1 MAITLSGSTILVSS
15 GIASGTATGGSTTT
29 LTGSG
34 FSSTWAGRIIFLTG
48 GTGSGQSRAM
58 KSATTNTITVHEAW
72 TTTPDNTTTYIVSHD
87 VGDIVGTNGAAYVG
101 DSRGKTVRYD
111 AGGITIQAGAVFG
124 GLKSGLLLGA
134 SDAQLIVSGLL
145 QFGHAVGSEGR
156 DGGVISLQSHGN
168 AYIDMAWAGRTRL
181 YGCSMQAQQGGVA
194 AGTNKLVRIN
204 QNVSTTEFTAIS
216 STFTD
221 VVIVQKDNT
230 TLQKC
235 RFVGERSGFFTGTPN
250 AINQNSIV
258 FSGVLSPRV
267 DTGFETR
274 GAVEFDVQYLG
285 AAPSDPFFS
294 TPVFLNAF
302 SLPNGIHYYANTTFP
317 TGYAA
322 AFRWFSGGNGRIYE
336 AYSVRPVVVDAA
348 GAGVQDV
355 LLSLLDASGS
365 AGWWT
370 SKDASFEP
378 VKTATLTTN
387 ASGTIIGTIG
397 QGEAGLVIRNR
408 WTRTSEYVSGATNYG
423 PFTLRVRKYGFN
435 YIKKTS
441 LDYTARTTETV
452 AMVPNTLL
460 TQTNPATVAAY
471 TTLETPQKFYD
482 YVQYWMS
489 LAANVAVDLDLTRSG
504 SLINAGALNVVI
516 DATAASVFALAGN
529 TLTIKASTYTGD
541 MTTTGVIT
549 LANGATF
556 VGTRTDANGT
566 IAPPKTVS
574 VTGLTAG
581 SRLRIYNTTTAT
593 EVVNQIVAGTSYS
606 ATYNEGTGYTT
617 GNTLTITT
625 TWQSGTSAKLPFS
638 TQSVV
643 GSTGWSALVSQQND
657 TVYNSIAVDGSTVTE
672 FAPDYTN
679 VQVDI
684 SDPNGQTSVDRLYAW
699 FVYITTT
706 ESGIRNWL
714 GGIVAEDAANFR
726 VVTATLNLK
735 LDNVSATGVEFTGGH
750 RLYRDDN
757 ATPLVSSTTGGGS
770 ITLFAGKVYTSVVS
784 TASPVITGDISQVPA
799 AVQTGMT
806 AQGYTTARAA
816 KLDNADVATSTRLAS
831 GSYTTPPS
839 AATNA
844 TAVRA
849 ELTTELNRIDASVS
863 SRSTFAGGVVASV
876 TGSVGSVTAPVT
888 VGTNNDKTG
897 YALSNSAIAA
907 IEAALI
913 NEGDGQQ
920 LIDAI
925 LQVIN
930 SNLDLPALELTAIAN
945 AVRSNLA
952 TELARIDVAISS
964 RLASVG
970 YTAPDNTS
978 IAEVKLVTDKLDSAL
993 VLDGSVYQFT
1003 SNALE
1008 NATGL
1013 DAVAL
1018 RAAIGLASANL
1029 DTQLADLP
1037 TSGEIAT
1044 GVWGALVADHTVN
1057 NSFGAKLLIASNP
1070 QRSVQVTGSN
1080 HVAADVHEFQP
1091 DVLTSNAIAASAITE
1106 IQSNLAIEA
1115 TAQSIKVKTDN
1126 LPTDPADQSLLAA
1139 AIAAIPTYAAPD
1151 GKLVDTWRRL
1161 GLDPS
1166 NPLVNT
1172 ATLISAGA
1180 SLQIDVAQTC
1190 TSVTTTRQP

>member
-48 GTGSGQSRAM
+48 GTGSGQSRAI
-58 KSATTNTITVHEAW
+58 KTATTNTITVHEAW
-72 TTTPDNTTTYIVSHD
+72 TTTPNNTTTYIVSHD

-156 DGGVISLQSHGN
+156 DGGVISLQSHGT
-168 AYIDMAWAGRTRL
+168 AYIDMDWAGRTRL

-194 AGTNKLVRIN
+194 AGANKLVRIN
-204 QNVSTTEFTAIS
+204 QNVSTTEFTAVS

-250 AINQNSIV
+250 ATNQNSIV
-258 FSGVLSPRV
+258 FSGILSPRV

-294 TPVFLNAF
+294 TPVFLNTF
-302 SLPNGIHYYANTTFP
+302 NLPNGIHYYANTTFP

-322 AFRWFSGGNGRIYE
+322 AFRWFSNTGNGQIYE
-336 AYSVRPVVVDAA
+336 AYSVRPVIVDAA

-370 SKDASFEP
+370 SKDASFQP

-408 WTRTSEYVSGATNYG
+408 WTRTSEYVTGATGYG

-441 LDYTARTTETV
+441 LDYTARTTETIS
-452 AMVPNTLL
+452 MVPNTLL

-471 TTLETPQKFYD
+471 TTLETPQKVYD

-504 SLINAGALNVVI
+504 NLINAGALNVVI
-516 DATAASVFALAGN
+516 DATAASVFARAGN

-566 IAPPKTVS
+566 VAPPKTVS
-574 VTGLTAG
+574 ITGLTAG
-581 SRLRIYNTTTAT
+581 TRLRVYNNTTAT

-617 GNTLTITT
+617 GNTLTITA
-625 TWQSGTSAKLPFS
+625 TWQSGATAKLPFL
-638 TQSVV
+638 TQVVV
-643 GSTGWSALVSQQND
+643 GSTGWSALVTQQAD
-657 TVYNSIAVDGSTVTE
+657 TVYDGIAIDGSTVTE
-672 FAPDYTN
+672 FAPDYPN
-679 VQVDI
+679 IQVDI

-699 FVYITTT
+699 FVYNTTT
-706 ESGIRNWL
+706 ADGIRNWF

-726 VVTATLNLK
+726 VVTSILNLK
-735 LDNVSATGVEFTGGH
+735 LDNVSSTGLEFTGGH

-770 ITLFAGKVYTSVVS
+770 ITLFAGKVYTSIVS

-799 AVQTGMT
+799 AVQSGMT
-806 AQGYTTARAA
+806 AQGYTTARAP
-816 KLDNADVATSTRLAS
+816 KLDLIESAANTASAVIAAATTTPIQADVRKVNNYLIDGTGTNADPW
-831 GSYTTPPS
+831 G
-839 AATNA
+839 
-844 TAVRA
+844 
-849 ELTTELNRIDASVS
+849 
-863 SRSTFAGGVVASV
+863 
-876 TGSVGSVTAPVT
+876 
-888 VGTNNDKTG
+888 
-897 YALSNSAIAA
+897 
-907 IEAALI
+907 
-913 NEGDGQQ
+913 
-920 LIDAI
+920 
-925 LQVIN
+925 
-930 SNLDLPALELTAIAN
+930 PA
-945 AVRSNLA
+945 
-952 TELARIDVAISS
+952 
-964 RLASVG
+964 
-970 YTAPDNTS
+970 
-978 IAEVKLVTDKLDSAL
+978 
-993 VLDGSVYQFT
+993 
-1003 SNALE
+1003 
-1008 NATGL
+1008 
-1013 DAVAL
+1013 
-1018 RAAIGLASANL
+1018 
-1029 DTQLADLP
+1029 
-1037 TSGEIAT
+1037 
-1044 GVWGALVADHTVN
+1044 
-1057 NSFGAKLLIASNP
+1057 
-1070 QRSVQVTGSN
+1070 
-1080 HVAADVHEFQP
+1080 
-1091 DVLTSNAIAASAITE
+1091 
-1106 IQSNLAIEA
+1106 
-1115 TAQSIKVKTDN
+1115 
-1126 LPTDPADQSLLAA
+1126 
-1139 AIAAIPTYAAPD
+1139 
-1151 GKLVDTWRRL
+1151 
-1161 GLDPS
+1161 
-1166 NPLVNT
+1166 
-1172 ATLISAGA
+1172 
-1180 SLQIDVAQTC
+1180 
-1190 TSVTTTRQP
+1190 

>member
-617 GNTLTITT
+617 GNTLTITA

-831 GSYTTPPS
+831 ASYTAPPS

-844 TAVRA
+844 TAVRS
-849 ELTTELNRIDASVS
+849 ELTTELNRID
-863 SRSTFAGGVVASV
+863 VAV
-876 TGSVGSVTAPVT
+876 
-888 VGTNNDKTG
+888 
-897 YALSNSAIAA
+897 
-907 IEAALI
+907 
-913 NEGDGQQ
+913 
-920 LIDAI
+920 
-925 LQVIN
+925 
-930 SNLDLPALELTAIAN
+930 
-945 AVRSNLA
+945 
-952 TELARIDVAISS
+952 SS
-964 RLASVG
+964 RLASAG

-978 IAEVKLVTDKLDSAL
+978 IAAVKIVTDKLDSAL

-1057 NSFGAKLLIASNP
+1057 DSFGAKLLIASNP
-1070 QRSVQVTGSN
+1070 QRSVQVTGSH

-1115 TAQSIKVKTDN
+1115 TAQSIKSKTDN

-1151 GKLVDTWRRL
+1151 AKVVDTWRRL

-1172 ATLISAGA
+1172 ATLISAG
-1180 SLQIDVAQTC
+1180 SNLQIDVEQTC

>member
-471 TTLETPQKFYD
+471 TTLETPQKVYD

-831 GSYTTPPS
+831 ASYTTPPS

-844 TAVRA
+844 TAVRS
-849 ELTTELNRIDASVS
+849 ELTTELGRIDA
-863 SRSTFAGGVVASV
+863 
-876 TGSVGSVTAPVT
+876 
-888 VGTNNDKTG
+888 
-897 YALSNSAIAA
+897 
-907 IEAALI
+907 
-913 NEGDGQQ
+913 
-920 LIDAI
+920 
-925 LQVIN
+925 
-930 SNLDLPALELTAIAN
+930 
-945 AVRSNLA
+945 AV
-952 TELARIDVAISS
+952 SS
-964 RLASVG
+964 RLASAG

-978 IAEVKLVTDKLDSAL
+978 IAAVKIVTDKLDSAL

-1057 NSFGAKLLIASNP
+1057 DSFGAKLLIASNP
-1070 QRSVQVTGSN
+1070 QRSVQVTGSH

-1115 TAQSIKVKTDN
+1115 TAQSIKSKTDN

-1151 GKLVDTWRRL
+1151 AKVVDTWRRL

-1172 ATLISAGA
+1172 ATLISAGS
-1180 SLQIDVAQTC
+1180 SLQIDVEQTC

>member
-168 AYIDMAWAGRTRL
+168 AYIDMGWAGRTRL

-831 GSYTTPPS
+831 ASYTAPPS

-844 TAVRA
+844 TAVRS
-849 ELTTELNRIDASVS
+849 ELTTELNRID
-863 SRSTFAGGVVASV
+863 VAV
-876 TGSVGSVTAPVT
+876 
-888 VGTNNDKTG
+888 
-897 YALSNSAIAA
+897 
-907 IEAALI
+907 
-913 NEGDGQQ
+913 
-920 LIDAI
+920 
-925 LQVIN
+925 
-930 SNLDLPALELTAIAN
+930 
-945 AVRSNLA
+945 
-952 TELARIDVAISS
+952 SS
-964 RLASVG
+964 RLASAG

-978 IAEVKLVTDKLDSAL
+978 IAAVKIVTDKLDSAL

-1057 NSFGAKLLIASNP
+1057 DSFGAKLLIASNP
-1070 QRSVQVTGSN
+1070 QRSVQVTGSH

-1115 TAQSIKVKTDN
+1115 TAQSIKAKTDN

-1151 GKLVDTWRRL
+1151 AKVVDTWRRL

-1172 ATLISAGA
+1172 ATLISAGS
-1180 SLQIDVAQTC
+1180 SLQIDVEQTC

>member
-770 ITLFAGKVYTSVVS
+770 ISLFAGKVYTSVVS

-799 AVQTGMT
+799 AVQTGLT
-806 AQGYTTARAA
+806 SQGYTTTRAA

-831 GSYTTPPS
+831 ASYTAPPS

-844 TAVRA
+844 TAVRS
-849 ELTTELNRIDASVS
+849 ELTTELNRID
-863 SRSTFAGGVVASV
+863 VAV
-876 TGSVGSVTAPVT
+876 
-888 VGTNNDKTG
+888 
-897 YALSNSAIAA
+897 
-907 IEAALI
+907 
-913 NEGDGQQ
+913 
-920 LIDAI
+920 
-925 LQVIN
+925 
-930 SNLDLPALELTAIAN
+930 
-945 AVRSNLA
+945 
-952 TELARIDVAISS
+952 SS
-964 RLASVG
+964 RLASAG

-978 IAEVKLVTDKLDSAL
+978 IAAVKIVTDKLDSAL

-1057 NSFGAKLLIASNP
+1057 DSFGAKLLIASNP
-1070 QRSVQVTGSN
+1070 QRSVQVTGSH

-1115 TAQSIKVKTDN
+1115 TAQSIKSKTDN

-1151 GKLVDTWRRL
+1151 AKVVDTWRRL

-1172 ATLISAGA
+1172 ATLISAG
-1180 SLQIDVAQTC
+1180 SNLQIDVEQTC

>member
-168 AYIDMAWAGRTRL
+168 AYIDMGWAGRTRL

-831 GSYTTPPS
+831 ASYTAPPS

-844 TAVRA
+844 TAVRS
-849 ELTTELNRIDASVS
+849 ELTTELNRID
-863 SRSTFAGGVVASV
+863 VAV
-876 TGSVGSVTAPVT
+876 
-888 VGTNNDKTG
+888 
-897 YALSNSAIAA
+897 
-907 IEAALI
+907 
-913 NEGDGQQ
+913 
-920 LIDAI
+920 
-925 LQVIN
+925 
-930 SNLDLPALELTAIAN
+930 
-945 AVRSNLA
+945 
-952 TELARIDVAISS
+952 SS
-964 RLASVG
+964 RLASAG

-978 IAEVKLVTDKLDSAL
+978 IAAVKIVTDKLDSAL

-1057 NSFGAKLLIASNP
+1057 DSFGAKLLIASNP
-1070 QRSVQVTGSN
+1070 QRSVQVTGSH

-1115 TAQSIKVKTDN
+1115 TAQSIKSKTDN

-1151 GKLVDTWRRL
+1151 AKVVDTWRRL

-1172 ATLISAGA
+1172 ATLISAG
-1180 SLQIDVAQTC
+1180 SNLQIDVEQTC

>member
-831 GSYTTPPS
+831 ASYTAPPS

-844 TAVRA
+844 TAVRS
-849 ELTTELNRIDASVS
+849 ELTTELNRID
-863 SRSTFAGGVVASV
+863 VAV
-876 TGSVGSVTAPVT
+876 
-888 VGTNNDKTG
+888 
-897 YALSNSAIAA
+897 
-907 IEAALI
+907 
-913 NEGDGQQ
+913 
-920 LIDAI
+920 
-925 LQVIN
+925 
-930 SNLDLPALELTAIAN
+930 
-945 AVRSNLA
+945 
-952 TELARIDVAISS
+952 SS
-964 RLASVG
+964 RLASAG

-978 IAEVKLVTDKLDSAL
+978 IAAVKIVTDKLDSAL

-1057 NSFGAKLLIASNP
+1057 DSFGAKLLIASNP
-1070 QRSVQVTGSN
+1070 QRSVQVTGSH

-1115 TAQSIKVKTDN
+1115 TAQSIKSKTDN

-1151 GKLVDTWRRL
+1151 AKVVDTWRRL

-1172 ATLISAGA
+1172 ATLISAG
-1180 SLQIDVAQTC
+1180 SNLQIDVEQTC

>member
-617 GNTLTITT
+617 GNTLTITA

-699 FVYITTT
+699 FAYITTT
-706 ESGIRNWL
+706 ESGIRNWF

-735 LDNVSATGVEFTGGH
+735 IDNVSATGVEFTGGH

-757 ATPLVSSTTGGGS
+757 ATPLVASTTGGGS
-770 ITLFAGKVYTSVVS
+770 ISLFAGKVYTSVVS

-799 AVQTGMT
+799 AVQTGLT

-831 GSYTTPPS
+831 ASYTAPPS

-844 TAVRA
+844 TAVRS
-849 ELTTELNRIDASVS
+849 ELTTELNRID
-863 SRSTFAGGVVASV
+863 VAV
-876 TGSVGSVTAPVT
+876 
-888 VGTNNDKTG
+888 
-897 YALSNSAIAA
+897 
-907 IEAALI
+907 
-913 NEGDGQQ
+913 
-920 LIDAI
+920 
-925 LQVIN
+925 
-930 SNLDLPALELTAIAN
+930 
-945 AVRSNLA
+945 
-952 TELARIDVAISS
+952 SS
-964 RLASVG
+964 RLASAG

-978 IAEVKLVTDKLDSAL
+978 IAAVKIVTDKLDSAL

-1057 NSFGAKLLIASNP
+1057 DSFGAKLLIASNP
-1070 QRSVQVTGSN
+1070 QRSVQVTGSH

-1115 TAQSIKVKTDN
+1115 TAQSIKSKTDN

-1151 GKLVDTWRRL
+1151 AKVVDTWRRL

-1172 ATLISAGA
+1172 ATLISAG
-1180 SLQIDVAQTC
+1180 SNLQIDVEQTC

>member
-1 MAITLSGSTILVSS
+1 MAITLVGSTITIDS
-15 GIASGTATGGSTTT
+15 GVAAGTATGGTSTT

-34 FSSTWAGRIIFLTG
+34 FSTAWAGRIIFLTG

-168 AYIDMAWAGRTRL
+168 AYIDMGWAGRTRL

-672 FAPDYTN
+672 FAPDYPN

-699 FVYITTT
+699 FAYITTT
-706 ESGIRNWL
+706 ESGIRNWF

-735 LDNVSATGVEFTGGH
+735 IDNVSATGVEFTGGH

-757 ATPLVSSTTGGGS
+757 ATPLVASTTGGGS
-770 ITLFAGKVYTSVVS
+770 ISLFAGKVYTSVVS

-799 AVQTGMT
+799 AVQTGLT

-831 GSYTTPPS
+831 ASYTAPPS

-844 TAVRA
+844 TAVRS
-849 ELTTELNRIDASVS
+849 ELTTELNRID
-863 SRSTFAGGVVASV
+863 VAV
-876 TGSVGSVTAPVT
+876 
-888 VGTNNDKTG
+888 
-897 YALSNSAIAA
+897 
-907 IEAALI
+907 
-913 NEGDGQQ
+913 
-920 LIDAI
+920 
-925 LQVIN
+925 
-930 SNLDLPALELTAIAN
+930 
-945 AVRSNLA
+945 
-952 TELARIDVAISS
+952 SS
-964 RLASVG
+964 RLASAG

-978 IAEVKLVTDKLDSAL
+978 IAAVKIVTDKLDSAL

-1057 NSFGAKLLIASNP
+1057 DSFGAKLLIASNP
-1070 QRSVQVTGSN
+1070 QRSVQVTGS
-1080 HVAADVHEFQP
+1080 HHIAANVHEFQP

-1115 TAQSIKVKTDN
+1115 TAQSIKSKTDN

-1151 GKLVDTWRRL
+1151 AKVVDTWRRL

-1172 ATLISAGA
+1172 ATLISAG
-1180 SLQIDVAQTC
+1180 SNLQIDVEQTC

>member
-831 GSYTTPPS
+831 ASYTAPPS

-844 TAVRA
+844 TAVRS
-849 ELTTELNRIDASVS
+849 ELTTELNRID
-863 SRSTFAGGVVASV
+863 VAV
-876 TGSVGSVTAPVT
+876 
-888 VGTNNDKTG
+888 
-897 YALSNSAIAA
+897 
-907 IEAALI
+907 
-913 NEGDGQQ
+913 
-920 LIDAI
+920 
-925 LQVIN
+925 
-930 SNLDLPALELTAIAN
+930 
-945 AVRSNLA
+945 
-952 TELARIDVAISS
+952 SS
-964 RLASVG
+964 RLASAG

-978 IAEVKLVTDKLDSAL
+978 IAAVKIVTDKLDSAL

-1057 NSFGAKLLIASNP
+1057 DSFGAKLLIASNP
-1070 QRSVQVTGSN
+1070 QRSVQVTGSH

-1115 TAQSIKVKTDN
+1115 TAQSIKSKTDN

-1151 GKLVDTWRRL
+1151 AKVVDTWRRL

-1172 ATLISAGA
+1172 ATLISAGS
-1180 SLQIDVAQTC
+1180 SLQIDVEQTC